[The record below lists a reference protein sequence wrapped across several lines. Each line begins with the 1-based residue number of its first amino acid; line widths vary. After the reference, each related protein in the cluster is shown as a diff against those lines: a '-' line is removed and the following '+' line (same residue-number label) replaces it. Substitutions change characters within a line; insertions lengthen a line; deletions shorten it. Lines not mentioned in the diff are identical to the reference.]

1 MQGPPGW
8 GGRGLQEP
16 PVYSFASK
24 RLQGPQGP
32 GPLGA
37 SRGLQGPPGASSP
50 FRPDLAS
57 NPSQNFQA
65 RFWGGSQHPALQGP
79 PRGRGPGASRGPPGA
94 SKGPPGASAPKPSLP
109 DFGGFPGGPPASRP
123 SPADLLQLGARTLQG
138 GPPRRSLKM
147 WACQVEALI
156 LGFRVFPSRG
166 KSMYIV
172 YIWPTGVAGGRAVP
186 PDVREEPG
194 GALYVHSP

>member
-1 MQGPPGW
+1 MRSSGPANVFTPLPPSAS
-8 GGRGLQEP
+8 RGL
-16 PVYSFASK
+16 
-24 RLQGPQGP
+24 RG
-32 GPLGA
+32 
-37 SRGLQGPPGASSP
+37 RGLQGPPGASRSFQP
-50 FRPDLAS
+50 FQARFGLQTL
-57 NPSQNFQA
+57 SQNFQA
-65 RFWGGSQHPALQGP
+65 RFWGGSQHPGLQGP
-79 PRGRGPGASRGPPGA
+79 PRGRGPRASRGPPGA
-94 SKGPPGASAPKPSLP
+94 SKGPPGASAPKPSLPALSDP

-172 YIWPTGVAGGRAVP
+172 YIWPIGVAGGRAVP